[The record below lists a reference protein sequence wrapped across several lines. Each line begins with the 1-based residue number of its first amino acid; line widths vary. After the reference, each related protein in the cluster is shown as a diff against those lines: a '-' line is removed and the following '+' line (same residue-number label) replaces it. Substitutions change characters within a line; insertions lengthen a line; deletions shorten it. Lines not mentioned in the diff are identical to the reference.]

1 MTAELIGTARRLAKA
16 SAKRPRQSDLK
27 RGVSTAYYALFHTLA
42 RECADLLVGSTA
54 QVRSSP
60 AWVQVYRSLE
70 HGIAKNSCK
79 NAPTR
84 NFPNGVLVFA
94 DTFETM
100 QEERHNADY
109 DPESRYTRPGVLVLI
124 DNCEQAIV
132 ALKAE
137 PRSDRKAF
145 SVWVLLQKKR

>member
-42 RECADLLVGSTA
+42 RECSDLLVGSTA

-60 AWVQVYRSLE
+60 AWTQVYRSLE

-79 NAPTR
+79 NAATK

-109 DPESRYTRPGVLVLI
+109 DPETRYTRPGVLVLI
-124 DNCEQAIV
+124 DNCEQAIA

-145 SVWVLLQKKR
+145 AVWVLMQKKR